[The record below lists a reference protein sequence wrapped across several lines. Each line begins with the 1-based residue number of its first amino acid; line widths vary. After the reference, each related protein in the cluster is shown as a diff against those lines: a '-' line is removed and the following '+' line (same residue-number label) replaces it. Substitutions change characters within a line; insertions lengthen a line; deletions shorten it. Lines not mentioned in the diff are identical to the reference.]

1 MSVYLA
7 ITILSLIVGIVC
19 GVLLHKY
26 QIRFHKYLSVVF
38 HYLLPRQAKTYGPYS
53 IGIYEGL
60 TPFELSDPEEIANP
74 VLTGADVVDID
85 ARFVADPFIVF
96 KDGGYTMFFEAMNRQ
111 SNLGEIGYAQS
122 SDGRHWQYEKIVI
135 REKFHL
141 SYPYVFEWNNDY
153 FMIPESCND
162 LSVRL
167 YKARSF
173 PDDWQYIGNILS
185 GYSYVD
191 ASVFRHQD
199 KWWLFVST
207 PESDSLNLYYSN
219 ELMSDWTPHPM
230 NPIVKHNKHI
240 ARPGGRVVTFG
251 DKTYRLTQDDFPT
264 YGIQVFAFE
273 ITELSE
279 ETYKENP
286 VMEAPVVTGSGHGW
300 NAKGMHHV
308 DLHKIGGKFIA
319 AVDGES
325 RNWKFRKR

>member
-1 MSVYLA
+1 MSVYLTVA
-7 ITILSLIVGIVC
+7 ILTLIVGIVC

-26 QIRFHKYLSVVF
+26 QMRFRKYLTVVY
-38 HYLLPRQAKTYGPYS
+38 HYLLPRQAKTYGPYA

-60 TPFELSDPEEIANP
+60 TPFDLSSPKEIANP

-85 ARFVADPFIVF
+85 ARFVADPFIVC
-96 KDGGYTMFFEAMNRQ
+96 KDGGYTMFFEVMNRR
-111 SNLGEIGYAQS
+111 SNQGDIGYAES
-122 SDGRHWQYEKIVI
+122 SDGRHWKYKKIVI
-135 REKFHL
+135 HEKFHL

-167 YKARSF
+167 YKAKSF
-173 PDDWQYIGNILS
+173 PTDWQYIGNILS
-185 GYSYVD
+185 GYPFVD
-191 ASVFRHQD
+191 ASIFRYQD

-219 ELMSDWTPHPM
+219 ELMSGWTPHPM
-230 NPIVKHNKHI
+230 NPIVKYNKHT

-251 DKTYRLTQDDFPT
+251 GKTYRLTQDDFPT

-273 ITELSE
+273 ITELSK
-279 ETYKENP
+279 ETYMEKL
-286 VMEAPVVTGSGHGW
+286 VMEAPVVAGSGHGW

-325 RNWKFRKR
+325 RKWKFR

>member
-1 MSVYLA
+1 MSVYLTVA
-7 ITILSLIVGIVC
+7 ISTLIVGMVC

-26 QIRFHKYLSVVF
+26 QMRFRKYLRLVY
-38 HYLLPRQAKTYGPYS
+38 HYLLPRKAKTYGPYT
-53 IGIYEGL
+53 IGIYEGS
-60 TPFELSDPEEIANP
+60 TPFDLSCPKGIVNP

-96 KDGGYTMFFEAMNRQ
+96 KDGGYTMFFEVLNRR
-111 SNLGEIGYAQS
+111 SNQGDIGCAES
-122 SDGRHWQYEKIVI
+122 SDGRHWEYKKIVI
-135 REKFHL
+135 HEKFHL

-153 FMIPESCND
+153 YMIPESCYD

-167 YKARSF
+167 YKAKSF
-173 PDDWQYIGNILS
+173 PAEWQYVGNILS
-185 GYSYVD
+185 GYPYVD
-191 ASVFRHQD
+191 PSIFRHHD

-219 ELMSDWTPHPM
+219 ELLSGWTPHPM
-230 NPIVKHNKHI
+230 NPIVKYNKHI

-251 DKTYRLTQDDFPT
+251 GKTYRLTQDDFPT

-279 ETYKENP
+279 ETYIEKLVKET
-286 VMEAPVVTGSGHGW
+286 PVVAKSGHGW

-308 DLHKIGGKFIA
+308 DLHKIGRKFIA

-325 RNWKFRKR
+325 R